1 MSTSTISTSKH
12 PALTSNSG
20 TKAGDTAAAPIC
32 IDDDSQHSQTT
43 TTTTNSDQQF
53 KQSEPALLA
62 FSTFSTPLHGL
73 YFSCVGD
80 RLWTFAIVLLL
91 EHLGGMRLVSANQLV
106 EGISAMFLSTY
117 VGNWLDRHDRK
128 QGALTVLALNNVCV
142 AFSAALLA
150 VCLSLSVDK
159 SSSGNDRSTLYVF
172 CLVLSILFCAISKVA
187 SEGQKMAFT
196 KDWIVVMAHKDQ
208 SNSLSKRNAIMTTID
223 QMSSVVAPL
232 LTGYILVFG
241 GYRLACFVFVGWNML
256 SWAAERYLLS
266 KVYEQVKELSVR
278 ERNLKDMSDPEF
290 KEEIEVLLERKRE
303 TSSSSYNVVSK
314 RASKNILRFW
324 RRMQKTIGAYGR
336 QQVFAAAFGLSL
348 LYMTVLGFDAGQCV
362 RHIPKCRLCFGHCGC
377 CFLYI
382 VRETNGC
389 SQNRIYWS
397 DYSTTVFVVVCYFYL
412 VAGSPF
418 NPRAYAVDWTIE
430 KWISSSD
437 AANHPTSLVIAP
449 YLGNETLEETR
460 NLITPT
466 FSSNYSNHG
475 LHIDWKDW
483 TVQGHSIISI
493 VVFFCGITF
502 ARLGLWMAD
511 LSITQIMQE
520 SIAEEERNTVWSSK
534 RILPTFQCS

>member
-348 LYMTVLGFDAGQCV
+348 LYMTVLGFDGLAISHG
-362 RHIPKCRLCFGHCGC
+362 K
-377 CFLYI
+377 
-382 VRETNGC
+382 
-389 SQNRIYWS
+389 SQHLPDNVLGIFRS
-397 DYSTTVFVVVCYFYL
+397 
-412 VAGSPF
+412 AGSVLGI
-418 NPRAYAVDWTIE
+418 AGAVSYTLFERRMGVRKTGFIGLIIQQLFLWLLDWTIE